1 MLNQGVAAPPF
12 DLPDQHGNIV
22 SLADH
27 PDAWLVL
34 WWFPRADTPG

>member
-1 MLNQGVAAPPF
+1 MLNQGMAAPPF
-12 DLPDQHGNIV
+12 ALPDRHGNII

-27 PDAWLVL
+27 PTAWLVL